1 MKKDINSTKDI
12 TEAELI
18 VAITNLLFKPSDYN
32 SIHRSNTINK
42 LKELMFPF
50 IRQ

>member
-1 MKKDINSTKDI
+1 MKKDINSTKEI

-18 VAITNLLFKPSDYN
+18 VAITNLIFKPSNYN

-42 LKELMFPF
+42 LKELMLPF